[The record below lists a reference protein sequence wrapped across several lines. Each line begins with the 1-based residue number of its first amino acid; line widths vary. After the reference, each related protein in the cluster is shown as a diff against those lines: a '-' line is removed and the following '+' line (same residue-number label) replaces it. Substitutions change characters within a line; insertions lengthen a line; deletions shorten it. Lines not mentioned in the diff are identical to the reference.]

1 MVTGKGGTGKTT
13 FASALAMLSA
23 KRGQKTLLC
32 EIDSQHPA
40 LAPVLGCPVGFEE
53 VEVHDNL
60 WASNL
65 LWEPCLKHYLLGA
78 LRSKRVVNLVLS
90 NAGMSRFLDFT
101 PGARE
106 MVILSTLIDKCRGY
120 DMVVVDMPA
129 SGHAFSLID
138 ITRSAMGLFRSG
150 PVRKQAATLRQVI
163 ESESSEVV
171 YVALPDEMVVNET
184 IETVNRMQPYRHAAQ
199 RPTVFLNRS
208 VASRTPVPEQWLDA
222 LMASDLEATE
232 RSLLSDFVWDV
243 QRERASVEASDR
255 LFEATGCRPLSVGVA
270 PPGLGLAEHVRHVMT
285 ALEGHFV

>member
-1 MVTGKGGTGKTT
+1 
-13 FASALAMLSA
+13 
-23 KRGQKTLLC
+23 
-32 EIDSQHPA
+32 
-40 LAPVLGCPVGFEE
+40 
-53 VEVHDNL
+53 
-60 WASNL
+60 
-65 LWEPCLKHYLLGA
+65 
-78 LRSKRVVNLVLS
+78 
-90 NAGMSRFLDFT
+90 
-101 PGARE
+101 
-106 MVILSTLIDKCRGY
+106 
-120 DMVVVDMPA
+120 MVVVDMPA

-150 PVRKQAATLRQVI
+150 PVRTQAATLRQAI

-184 IETVNRMQPYRHAAQ
+184 IETVNRMQPYRHASQ

-208 VASRTPVPEQWLDA
+208 VATRPPVPEQWLDA

-243 QRERASVEASDR
+243 QRERASAEASDR

-285 ALEGHFV
+285 ALEGQLV